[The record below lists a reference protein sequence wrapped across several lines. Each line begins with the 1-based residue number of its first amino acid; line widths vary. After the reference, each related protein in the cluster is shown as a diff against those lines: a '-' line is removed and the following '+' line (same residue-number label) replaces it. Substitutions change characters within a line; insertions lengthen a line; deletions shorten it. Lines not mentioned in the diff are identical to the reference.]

1 MQHVLVLLACLLIV
15 PSIGARVR
23 RSRHN
28 LATSTSRSHSIGT
41 DSAGTDVAPQRCG
54 IPQCQYIN
62 LATRTDRRE
71 QVEHELQLAGM
82 PCERV
87 DAVDAKRIHIRP
99 QEACRRSHLSALDRI
114 EASGQPY
121 GLVLEDDMMW
131 QQENGTLQEMFC
143 HIGKMIDKYP
153 VILLACVGDGFSVG
167 GQQDLHFHH
176 VDKCQTSSA
185 YVIRRDYIKILRK
198 QWEKESHEYLQAVD
212 QIWKPLQ
219 LRDRWLMTWPLL
231 VKQRPSFSDIEGRFV
246 DRTFEELPR

>member
-231 VKQRPSFSDIEGRFV
+231 VKQRPSWSDIEGRYV
-246 DRTFEELPR
+246 DYKASL

>member
-1 MQHVLVLLACLLIV
+1 MPEKGIISLALLVCSASGLVTYGRNSLVHSSSLLQ
-15 PSIGARVR
+15 
-23 RSRHN
+23 N
-28 LATSTSRSHSIGT
+28 N
-41 DSAGTDVAPQRCG
+41 SAGTDIVDKDVALHRCG
-54 IPQCQYIN
+54 IPNCQYIN
-62 LATRTDRRE
+62 LAKRNDRRQ
-71 QVEHELQLAGM
+71 QVEHELGQAGM
-82 PCERV
+82 TCDRV
-87 DAVDAKRIHIRP
+87 EAVDAHLANVTGR
-99 QEACRRSHLSALDRI
+99 EACRRSHLSALDRI

-231 VKQRPSFSDIEGRFV
+231 VKQRPSWSDIEGRYV
-246 DRTFEELPR
+246 DYKASL

>member
-1 MQHVLVLLACLLIV
+1 MQHTIVLLTFVWIA

-114 EASGQPY
+114 EASGLPY
-121 GLVLEDDMMW
+121 GLILEDDMMW
-131 QQENGTLQEMFC
+131 EQGNQTLQKMFC
-143 HIGKMIDKYP
+143 DIEKHINDYP
-153 VILLACVGDGFSVG
+153 VILLACNG
-167 GQQDLHFHH
+167 GRIFPGRRQLDPEFQF
-176 VDKCQTSSA
+176 VEACQTTSA
-185 YVIRRDYIKILRK
+185 YVIRRDYIKTLRYR
-198 QWEKESHEYLQAVD
+198 WEEESHLAIDQTWKRLQPAHG
-212 QIWKPLQ
+212 WA
-219 LRDRWLMTWPLL
+219 MTSPLL
-231 VKQRPSFSDIEGRFV
+231 VKQRPSWSDIEGRYV
-246 DRTFEELPR
+246 DYKASL